1 MPDFYPDIHH
11 YLESVENSRS
21 VSAKGLEEIIFKVR
35 ASTGLSYDV
44 SSSLVKHFFQEVMN
58 GMLRGDIVTLKGLG
72 KFYVSS
78 PKTGNKSTIF
88 PKFEPY
94 HRLVEELNEGD
105 ERF

>member
-1 MPDFYPDIHH
+1 MPDFYPDIHE

-44 SSSLVKHFFQEVMN
+44 SAALVKHFFQEVMN

-78 PKTGNKSTIF
+78 PKTGNKTVIF

-94 HRLVEELNEGD
+94 HKLVKELNEGD
-105 ERF
+105 NRF